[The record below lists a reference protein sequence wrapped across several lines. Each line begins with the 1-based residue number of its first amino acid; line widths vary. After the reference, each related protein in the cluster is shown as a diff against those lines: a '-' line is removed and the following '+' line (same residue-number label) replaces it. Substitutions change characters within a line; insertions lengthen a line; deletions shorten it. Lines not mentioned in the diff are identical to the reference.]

1 MSNGSGSRVM
11 HKKTRTI
18 KFSAKLMSKFVA
30 PCIDSE
36 TDENSRS
43 HRHEVQ
49 VGQNIQVRVHTK
61 VKLVKS
67 VKNYCFDLLHELH
80 KTESR

>member
-18 KFSAKLMSKFVA
+18 KFSAKIMSKFVV

-43 HRHEVQ
+43 HRHQVQ
-49 VGQNIQVRVHTK
+49 VGQNLQVQSTY
-61 VKLVKS
+61 KS
-67 VKNYCFDLLHELH
+67 FSQFSKNLLL
-80 KTESR
+80 